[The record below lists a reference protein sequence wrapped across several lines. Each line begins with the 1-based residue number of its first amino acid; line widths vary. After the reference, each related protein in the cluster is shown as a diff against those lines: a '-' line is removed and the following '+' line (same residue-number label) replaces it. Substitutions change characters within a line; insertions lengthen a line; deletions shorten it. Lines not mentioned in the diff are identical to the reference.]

1 MSDVID
7 LNKIEYQRW
16 GTRLGDA
23 ILHLSLARSSAHT
36 GNFNQARI
44 SYPKAVESWRQA
56 NESES
61 GKWEREHELTKSE
74 FAAFVTIDPVYN
86 NGITSLLPII
96 QATPGILQMDIYK
109 AFPSIERETISYIL
123 YFAASSGVI
132 SRVKKGRTYELRA
145 NRAD

>member
-1 MSDVID
+1 MTDVVD
-7 LNKIEYQRW
+7 LNKTEYQRW

-86 NGITSLLPII
+86 NGIASLLPII
-96 QATPGILQMDIYK
+96 QATPGILQTDLYK
-109 AFPSIERETISYIL
+109 AQSDIERDIVSYIL

-132 SRVKKGRTYELRA
+132 ERTKKGRTYELRA
-145 NRAD
+145 NQAD